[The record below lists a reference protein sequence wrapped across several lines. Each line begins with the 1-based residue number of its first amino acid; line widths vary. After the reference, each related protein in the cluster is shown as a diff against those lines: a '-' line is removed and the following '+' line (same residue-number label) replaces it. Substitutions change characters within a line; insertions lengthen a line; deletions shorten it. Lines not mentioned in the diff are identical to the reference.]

1 MATDLH
7 TRYMAAHRT
16 WAGHAADCGTC
27 TTTQPNCPP
36 GAGLWERFAHL
47 QDAYLTHLRETRGTS

>member
-1 MATDLH
+1 MPTDLH
-7 TRYMAAHRT
+7 TRYMAAHRA
-16 WAGHAADCGTC
+16 WADHAADCGTC